1 MTFRK
6 MFCFKVNDN
15 YAENHGLKWTENLMS
30 VQFKFT
36 KKLNF
41 SSDKVLL
48 LKSELSSV
56 QSSLKNEL
64 LNWTELF
71 CSVRAIHCISI
82 NKCTI

>member
-1 MTFRK
+1 MYDFQK
-6 MFCFKVNDN
+6 NVLFKVNDN

-41 SSDKVLL
+41 SSVQVLL

-56 QSSLKNEL
+56 IQG
-64 LNWTELF
+64 
-71 CSVRAIHCISI
+71 VHQ
-82 NKCTI
+82 